1 MALKAGLFD
10 GGTTRAK
17 VSTVISHTR
26 VDWLELEL
34 YADPDNSG
42 IAYWGPVTI
51 TDAGVAAYGELKA
64 GYTKRWY
71 CGGAPFKLDPT
82 TLYVVGSAASQRVYI
97 NGITADGR
105 RIPIQGPGTVT
116 DS

>member
-17 VSTVISHTR
+17 VSTVISHTKQ
-26 VDWLELEL
+26 DFYELEL
-34 YADPDNSG
+34 YADADNTGSV
-42 IAYWGPVTI
+42 YWGPVT
-51 TDAGVAAYGELKA
+51 VASTGANAYGELKA

-71 CGGAPFKLDPT
+71 VGGAPFRIDT
-82 TLYVVGSAASQRVYI
+82 TALYVVGSAASQKCYI
-97 NGITADGR
+97 NGITAEGR